1 MDVVKFRAFYTVARL
16 KNISKAAE
24 KLYYTQPAV
33 SAQIRELENSYG
45 TRLFRR
51 VGQRL
56 ELTEAG
62 AELFPYA
69 ERLLEMFEQSVNVV
83 HDAVDSSS
91 RLVRIGASSMPGIH
105 LVPSMIA
112 DYRAEHATNSFSLQI
127 ASANRVEQLLVA
139 GEVDV
144 AILGRSARVSKKP
157 HFSEVLLTRDPLVAV
172 VSHEHD
178 YSGRKT
184 LEIADLS
191 DQPLILPSRDLLT
204 RKAVEERLR
213 ALNLVFNLVFEV
225 GNTEAIKRMVMH
237 NLGMTILC
245 ASMVRTEASC
255 GWLEA
260 IPVSGLNLHRNVCLA
275 YRSQEGG
282 SPALQ
287 QFIDF
292 VSARYSRAPG
302 SKPADSQRS
311 QPSDIGEELGE

>member
-16 KNISKAAE
+16 KNISKAA
-24 KLYYTQPAV
+24 KQLYYTQPAV

-69 ERLLEMFEQSVNVV
+69 ERLLNMFEESVTVV
-83 HDAVDSSS
+83 HDVNDAAS

-105 LVPSMIA
+105 LVPGLIA
-112 DYRAEHATNSFSLQI
+112 EFRATHADNTFSLRI
-127 ASANRVEQLLVA
+127 ASAARVEQLLVA
-139 GEVDV
+139 AEVDV
-144 AILGRSARVSKKP
+144 AILGRPARVPKKLQ
-157 HFSEVLLTRDPLVAV
+157 FTEVLLLKDQLVAV
-172 VSHEHD
+172 VSHQHH
-178 YSGRKT
+178 YAGRSS
-184 LEIADLS
+184 LELADLS

-213 ALNLVFNLVFEV
+213 GLHLVFNLAFEV
-225 GNTEAIKRMVMH
+225 SNTEAIKRMVIH
-237 NLGMTILC
+237 NLGMTIMC
-245 ASMVRTEASC
+245 ASMVATEASC

-260 IPVSGLNLHRNVCLA
+260 IPVSGLNLYRDVCLA
-275 YRSQEGG
+275 YHTQGTIA
-282 SPALQ
+282 PAQQ

-292 VSARYSRAPG
+292 VVTRYRGSSR
-302 SKPADSQRS
+302 
-311 QPSDIGEELGE
+311 QPGEEVAQ